1 MKALSLWQPWAS
13 LLAAGVKRY
22 ETRSWSTMHRGILVI
37 HAAKH
42 WSQEL
47 ENLIQTEPL
56 ESRIKRLGYHSAAGF
71 RARAP
76 FGAIVGVVRLR
87 ACVRTDT
94 IDETLSAAGLAPL
107 SSLERALGNYAP
119 GRFAWQTDHW
129 RALPEPIPLRGRQGL
144 FDLSP
149 HLADAIRAA
158 VQCDDLE
165 R

>member
-22 ETRSWSTMHRGILVI
+22 ETRSWSTMHRGILAV

-42 WSQEL
+42 WNAEMEEL
-47 ENLIQTEPL
+47 ARSSPFSELIYN
-56 ESRIKRLGYHSAAGF
+56 RLGLDYRDF
-71 RARAP
+71 RRLAP
-76 FGAIVGVVRLR
+76 FGAVVGVVRLR
-87 ACVRTDT
+87 ACVRTDA

-107 SSLERALGNYAP
+107 SSRERALGNYAP

>member
-1 MKALSLWQPWAS
+1 MKVLSVWQPWAS

-42 WSQEL
+42 WSDEL
-47 ENLIQTEPL
+47 AGLIQTEPL
-56 ESRIKRLGYHSAAGF
+56 EGRIRRLGYHSAAGF

-87 ACVRTDT
+87 ACVRTNA

-129 RALPEPIPLRGRQGL
+129 RTLPEPIPLRGRQGL

-149 HLADAIRAA
+149 ELDAAVRAA
-158 VQCDDLE
+158 VDCEGLE